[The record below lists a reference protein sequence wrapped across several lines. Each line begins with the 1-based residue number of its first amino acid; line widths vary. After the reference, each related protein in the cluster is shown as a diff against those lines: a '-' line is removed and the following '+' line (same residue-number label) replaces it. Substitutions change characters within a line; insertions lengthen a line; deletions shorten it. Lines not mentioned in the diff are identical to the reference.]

1 MTTVKEQDVV
11 LCDCDEDGNPIILL
25 PVTSAKN
32 VEGLL
37 DFVHPVGSVYYSAN
51 SVSPAT
57 LFGGVWA
64 SLSCEVIGDA
74 TIYKW
79 QRTA

>member
-1 MTTVKEQDVV
+1 MGLKEQDVV
-11 LCDCDEDGNPIILL
+11 LCDCDEDGNPIILM

-37 DFVHPVGSVYYSAN
+37 DFVHPVGSVYSSVDSAP
-51 SVSPAT
+51 PAT
-57 LFGGVWA
+57 LFGGVWS
-64 SLSCEVIGDA
+64 SLGNEVSGGT